1 MSKNNNNFYKSWFNT
16 PFYHILYK
24 NRDYKEAEMFAKELM
39 GFINLPV
46 KSKILDLACGKG
58 RHSIFLNKMGYN
70 VTGVDISPKNIK
82 EANEHK
88 NENLKFKIHDM
99 RKPLNQKFD
108 LVVNLF
114 TSFGYFEDFEDNL
127 KTLDSIKSNLK
138 EDGLGV
144 IDFLNIN
151 YIKNNLVHKNTKQ
164 IDGIK
169 FHLSR
174 YIKDGFLT
182 KHIHFKHELKEY
194 NFQEKVRSLN
204 LNDFKSMFK
213 QSKIEIL
220 HIFGDYKLNDFDIN
234 NSKRLIFIFK

>member
-1 MSKNNNNFYKSWFNT
+1 MSKNNNNSYKSWFDT
-16 PFYHILYK
+16 PYYHILYK
-24 NRDYKEAEMFAKELM
+24 NRDYKEAELFTNELM
-39 GFINLPV
+39 EFIKLPLN
-46 KSKILDLACGKG
+46 SKILDLACGKG
-58 RHSIFLNKMGYN
+58 RHSINLNKMGYD
-70 VTGVDISPKNIK
+70 VTGVDLSVKNIK
-82 EANEHK
+82 NASKYES
-88 NENLKFKIHDM
+88 ENLKFKIHDM
-99 RKPLNQKFD
+99 RKPFGQKFD

-138 EDGLGV
+138 DDGLGV

>member
-24 NRDYKEAEMFAKELM
+24 NRDYKEAEMFTKELM
-39 GFINLPV
+39 EFIKLPI

-58 RHSIFLNKMGYN
+58 RHSIYLNKMGYS
-70 VTGVDISPKNIK
+70 VTGVDISTKNIK
-82 EANEHK
+82 KANEHK
-88 NENLKFKIHDM
+88 NENLIFKIHDM

-114 TSFGYFEDFEDNL
+114 TSFGYFDNFDDNL

-151 YIKNNLVHKNTKQ
+151 YIKNNLVHKNIEE

-174 YIKDGFLT
+174 FIRDGFLT
-182 KHIHFKHELKEY
+182 KNIRFKHELKEY

-204 LNDFKSMFK
+204 LDDFKSMFK

>member
-24 NRDYKEAEMFAKELM
+24 NRDYKEAEMFTRELM
-39 GFINLPV
+39 EFIKLPI

-58 RHSIFLNKMGYN
+58 RHSIYLNKMGYH
-70 VTGVDISPKNIK
+70 VTGVDISTKNIK
-82 EANEHK
+82 KANEHK
-88 NENLKFKIHDM
+88 NENLIFKIHDM

-114 TSFGYFEDFEDNL
+114 TSFGYFDDFDDNL

-151 YIKNNLVHKNTKQ
+151 YIKNNLVHKNIEE

-174 YIKDGFLT
+174 FIKDGFLT
-182 KHIHFKHELKEY
+182 KDIRFKHELKEY

-204 LNDFKSMFK
+204 LDDFKSMFK